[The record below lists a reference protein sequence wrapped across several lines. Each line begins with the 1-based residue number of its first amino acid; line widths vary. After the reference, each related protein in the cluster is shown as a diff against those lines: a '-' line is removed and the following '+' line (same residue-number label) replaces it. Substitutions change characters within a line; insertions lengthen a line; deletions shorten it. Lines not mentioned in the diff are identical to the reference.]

1 MVREETVFGPIFSRR
16 LGSSLGINLLPRNGK
31 ICNFDCIY
39 CECGWNR
46 DGLAGRRLPTAA
58 EVRGALES
66 KLRQVVADNIHVD
79 SITFSGDGE
88 LAGRFRRW
96 YQDQMARPAIA
107 WEDLRWEEAAQTM
120 ARWASQAQAF
130 WEEDEEAALTGQGGW
145 WPQEDPLDQG
155 APQGAS
161 LSRYLLA
168 SPAQYP
174 VYGQVTCAYGWR
186 YHPITGNPD
195 FHNGMDI
202 AAPLGSGIYTAFP
215 GTVTDRGESAIY
227 GNYIEVTHSNSLRTV
242 YCHCQELLAPEGA
255 NLRAGEPQLQT
266 AAGVSP
272 VRTRQST
279 PPSFK

>member
-1 MVREETVFGPIFSRR
+1 MAGERRSRR
-16 LGSSLGINLLPRNGK
+16 QPFTIRTG
-31 ICNFDCIY
+31 C
-39 CECGWNR
+39 
-46 DGLAGRRLPTAA
+46 GRRRMGA
-58 EVRGALES
+58 EGWEERPFGRGEARREGIVSQTLSVQISVCLCVLLLCWAL
-66 KLRQVVADNIHVD
+66 
-79 SITFSGDGE
+79 FSGDGE

-120 ARWASQAQAF
+120 ARWASQAQAL

-145 WPQEDPLDQG
+145 WLQEDPLDQG

-255 NLRAGEPQLQT
+255 NLRAGERVAT
-266 AAGVSP
+266 VG
-272 VRTRQST
+272 ST
-279 PPSFK
+279 GISTGPHLHFEVLVNGTYFDPAPALGFA